1 MATVEAVQPVP
12 MPKPNQNLNLAI
24 RSKHSR
30 RLTCTKKGNSR
41 LDIEN
46 LAMTPMKTA
55 PSVASEQDGPQCI
68 LKPSSYILDKMTSNK
83 KATTDSTQVEQDMPV
98 EHSLRKLMT
107 RDVKQRDLLDFY
119 EKLEV
124 LGVGSMGSV
133 TKVQK
138 KTTEAEGFAR
148 RKLVAAKPY
157 PVQYALKTILLDRV
171 SDPVFIAELRNEI
184 EVLKSCDH
192 PNIVKAIE
200 TFEFNSQISIIM
212 ELCSGGDLYSREPY
226 TEEQAR
232 RIIRNLTSA
241 IAYMHRCG
249 IVHRGKYVHCKRLR
263 SLLSYC
269 T

>member
-1 MATVEAVQPVP
+1 MGNCITSADAAVSANEKGPIIEHLVETEDSFKSSASVIATPTKPTSQTEGSHFSYDTNSSSSLAV
-12 MPKPNQNLNLAI
+12 
-24 RSKHSR
+24 
-30 RLTCTKKGNSR
+30 T
-41 LDIEN
+41 
-46 LAMTPMKTA
+46 
-55 PSVASEQDGPQCI
+55 
-68 LKPSSYILDKMTSNK
+68 
-83 KATTDSTQVEQDMPV
+83 PV

-138 KTTEAEGFAR
+138 KTTGAEGFAR
-148 RKLVAAKPY
+148 RRRKLEAAKPY

-200 TFEFNSQISIIM
+200 TFEYNSQISIVM
-212 ELCSGGDLYSREPY
+212 ELCSGGDLYTREPY

-241 IAYMHRCG
+241 VAYMHRCG
-249 IVHRGKYVHCKRLR
+249 IVHRGMYVVSAPGVYYPRQ
-263 SLLSYC
+263 
-269 T
+269 